1 MQAWQVKKYGIPKSV
16 ICGRL
21 PDFFM
26 QPRRRRSLAVGTAL
40 RNFVAK
46 KTRSQKST
54 DQEGK
59 KVLFRPKAGV
69 DRVIQEMI

>member
-1 MQAWQVKKYGIPKSV
+1 MKKYGIPKSV

-26 QPRRRRSLAVGTAL
+26 QTSRRRSLAVGIRL

-46 KTRSQKST
+46 NSRTRTACDSRGQSEKKAPALTSQGS
-54 DQEGK
+54 Q
-59 KVLFRPKAGV
+59 VLDG
-69 DRVIQEMI
+69 

>member
-16 ICGRL
+16 ICGKL

-26 QPRRRRSLAVGTAL
+26 QPSRRRSLAVGTAL

-46 KTRSQKST
+46 KPRSRKSA

-59 KVLFRPKAGV
+59 KVLFRPKAV
-69 DRVIQEMI
+69 VIRMNPDII

>member
-26 QPRRRRSLAVGTAL
+26 QPSRRRSLAVGTAL

-46 KTRSQKST
+46 KPRSRKSA

-59 KVLFRPKAGV
+59 KALFRPKAGV
-69 DRVIQEMI
+69 DDMNPDII